1 MASPRTRRSAAAP
14 SVPLAAIVIVGATPA
29 SAYDTVLDAPLREVH
44 GGRVV
49 GTLSSAVPR
58 TVRFLDARRAE
69 VAFRTAALE
78 LRGVV
83 DLAEGAA
90 QVRSARRLVLGGAPF
105 RIEVEPGTSVSLTDG
120 ARGEV
125 RLDVTLPVEG
135 LVGAEDGFASARPR
149 LHIAG
154 ERLTAPD
161 DSRNAEPC
169 APLWLWSAPRVGGPV
184 IRTVPYA
191 RLSFSRGPREGWR
204 EVRVHDDGIVLRGFT
219 WMAPHCGAF
228 GAFGVLGTIGR
239 ARVSDRGREVRA
251 LIAGSSVASSATA
264 PWTVRVLQSMDVE
277 LVREGDR
284 RFFLFPL
291 GEGMAR
297 IEGVIR

>member
-1 MASPRTRRSAAAP
+1 MASSRTRRSGPAR
-14 SVPLAAIVIVGATPA
+14 SFTLAAIVSVGAAPA
-29 SAYDTVLDAPLREVH
+29 SAYDTVLDVPLREIR

-90 QVRSARRLVLGGAPF
+90 RVRSARRLVLGGAPF

-135 LVGAEDGFASARPR
+135 LVGAEDGFASARSR
-149 LHIAG
+149 LHIEG
-154 ERLTAPD
+154 ERVTVPD
-161 DSRNAEPC
+161 GSQDLEPC

-184 IRTVPYA
+184 IRTMPDA

-228 GAFGVLGTIGR
+228 GALGVLGTFGRGR
-239 ARVSDRGREVRA
+239 ASNRGRQVRA
-251 LIAGSSVASSATA
+251 LTAGSIVASSATA
-264 PWTVRVLQSMDVE
+264 PWTVRVLQAMDVE
-277 LVREGDR
+277 LVREGDHR
-284 RFFLFPL
+284 YFLFPL
-291 GEGMAR
+291 GEGVAR
-297 IEGVIR
+297 IEGVVR